1 MGANNLNL
9 ETLEIID
16 TIDRRGS
23 FASAAEELGKVPSAL
38 SYAVGKLEERLQVTL
53 FSRQGRKSVLTPA
66 GKMLLVE
73 GRKLLEASR
82 HLEMEARRIATGWET
97 RIRIAVDAIQDLTPL
112 MKVIK
117 QFTDE
122 HPSIEIHLNEEVMGG
137 TWEALVRDRVDL
149 VFGAA
154 APAPQSQGIR
164 AEPHKR
170 NQRVVIAI
178 AATHPLAHFW
188 GKVSRRELAKY
199 RQVIIHDSSII
210 DVPRSSEMYSEHRR
224 FYVSNMAQ
232 KIQAQRQGIGFGFVP
247 YEAIKGYL
255 ASGEMKV
262 LEVEGAASTHTSLVA
277 WKVANQGKGLKRLRE
292 LLLSPEPAEPQ
303 ASFF

>member
-1 MGANNLNL
+1 MSTNNLNL

-38 SYAVGKLEERLQVTL
+38 SYAVSKLEERLQVTL

-82 HLEMEARRIATGWET
+82 HLEMEARRLATGWET
-97 RIRIAVDAIQDLTPL
+97 RIRIAVDAIQDLGPL
-112 MKVIK
+112 MKSIK

-122 HPSIEIHLNEEVMGG
+122 HPSIEIHLSEEVMGG

-149 VFGAA
+149 LFGAA
-154 APAPQSQGIR
+154 APIPQSQGIR
-164 AEPHKR
+164 AEPYKR
-170 NQRVVIAI
+170 DQRVVIAI
-178 AATHPLAHFW
+178 AATHPLSHFW

-247 YEAIKGYL
+247 YEAIKRYL

-262 LEVEGAASTHTSLVA
+262 LEVEGASSTHCSLVA
-277 WKVANQGKGLKRLRE
+277 WKVTNQGKGLKRLRE

-303 ASFF
+303 TSFF